1 MHAVA
6 GGGWR
11 GEPAWPRSLMRRVAP
26 DACPWRAAGFACRRC
41 RARRPGRRCI
51 PSPLRAAA
59 NRRIAAMPMRAFAI
73 APDPPRRRAL
83 AP

>member
-11 GEPAWPRSLMRRVAP
+11 DEPALPRALMRGVAP
-26 DACPWRAAGFACRRC
+26 DACPRRAAVFACRRC
-41 RARRPGRRCI
+41 SARRPGRRCI

-59 NRRIAAMPMRAFAI
+59 HRRIASMPMRAFAI